1 MKVGVIEYFEK
12 DGVIRNFVNF
22 FEFGKVMDD
31 SFKPRKI
38 REFESLT
45 IGIFKKGKL
54 KEVKPKYI
62 VEDFYSLGDIVEYN
76 EEEDFI
82 KIGYLKT
89 PTEEQYS
96 DIERIYQAY
105 ENKLNSVTDENERK
119 RISTILSRMSI
130 QKKDL
135 KQLLEWKKNSKP
147 KSLTKVL

>member
-1 MKVGVIEYFEK
+1 MKVGVIEYLEK

-105 ENKLNSVTDENERK
+105 ENKLFSNR
-119 RISTILSRMSI
+119 
-130 QKKDL
+130 
-135 KQLLEWKKNSKP
+135 
-147 KSLTKVL
+147 